1 MGFTLDYIVF
11 DIIISFMDSAT
22 ILKVARTKAGLSQH
36 ELARRAGT
44 SQPAVARIERG
55 LSSPSVD
62 TLTRLL
68 AAAGFELALSLRPRS
83 APDPVV
89 ESYKR
94 DIDRTLL
101 RENLRRSV
109 DERLLALNSLSTLD
123 SALRAATARRR
134 RPRR

>member
-1 MGFTLDYIVF
+1 
-11 DIIISFMDSAT
+11 MDSAI
-22 ILKVARTKAGLSQH
+22 ILKEARTKAGLSQQ

-62 TLTRLL
+62 TLARLL

-109 DERLLALNSLSTLD
+109 DERLLALNSLSALD